1 MNPALAVKP
10 SDSIISVRTIG
21 RLAQRALH
29 LELQCYPKPGLV
41 SPWDSGSHTDM
52 DASAFLRSIA
62 ALTDYFPAIASAG
75 AESAPFS
82 PLQDLGR
89 AAEQRML
96 QATSG
101 ANTHRGAVFHLG
113 LLAAAAGLLNAT
125 GVSFS
130 GLALGQC
137 VHERWGS
144 DIEREKNP
152 GSHGHCT
159 WQRHGVKGARH
170 EAAAGFPHVFDI
182 GLPALRASL
191 ARGADFPRAMV
202 QCFFAL
208 MAEVEDTNL
217 LYRGGIPGMTW
228 AQSAARDF
236 LANGGI
242 FQPSWFARAVD
253 VHRAMVARRLS
264 PGGSADM
271 LAAVLFVHGL
281 QGHAGA

>member
-1 MNPALAVKP
+1 MNPALAVK
-10 SDSIISVRTIG
+10 SYDSIISLRTIG
-21 RLAQRALH
+21 RLALRALY

-52 DASAFLRSIA
+52 DASSFVRSIA
-62 ALTDYFPAIASAG
+62 ALADYFPAIAAAGSA
-75 AESAPFS
+75 SAPFS
-82 PLQDLGR
+82 QLQDLGR
-89 AAEQRML
+89 GAERRML
-96 QATSG
+96 QATAG

-125 GVSFS
+125 GDSFA
-130 GLALGQC
+130 GPALGQI
-137 VHERWGS
+137 VRERWGS
-144 DIEREKNP
+144 DIGHEMNP
-152 GSHGHCT
+152 GSHGHFIR
-159 WQRHGVKGARH
+159 QKYGVKGARH

-191 ARGADFPRAMV
+191 ARGADFPSAMA
-202 QCFFAL
+202 QCFFTL

-217 LYRGGIPGMTW
+217 LYRGGIPGLIW

-236 LANGGI
+236 LDHGGV
-242 FQPSWFARAVD
+242 FQPSWFARALG
-253 VHRAMVARRLS
+253 VHRALVARRLS

-281 QGHAGA
+281 QEHAGA